1 MADERID
8 IEIVDKISPQ
18 IGPKLDKIAASAREA
33 DAHIVNLQK
42 ALAAVKPAQIN
53 NLVTAETKA
62 AVAAKN
68 LERATT
74 SAATAQQRLATET
87 IHTATASVWRITTH
101 RAWTGSRW

>member
-8 IEIVDKISPQ
+8 IEIVDKVSPQ
-18 IGPKLDKIAASAREA
+18 IGAKLEKIAAAAREA

-42 ALAAVKPAQIN
+42 SLAAVKPAQIN

-68 LERATT
+68 LEGATA
-74 SAATAQQRLATET
+74 SAATAQKRLAAET
-87 IHTATASVWRITTH
+87 VHTATAERS
-101 RAWTGSRW
+101 